1 MKMQRLG
8 KSDLEV
14 PIWCLGTMTFGN
26 QTSEAE
32 GHAQIDAALEAGLN
46 FLDTAEMY
54 PVNPAKAETVGRTE
68 EIIGNWVAKS
78 GRGSDVVIA
87 TKIVG
92 PSKLARDEKGITAAT
107 LREAVDSS
115 LRRLQ
120 VDVIDLY
127 QLHWPQRGSY
137 HFRQHWSFAPEQ
149 QDRAATR
156 ANMEEVMAEM
166 GRLREA
172 GKVRHFGT
180 SNESAW
186 GMTRWNQLAAELGG
200 PRMETVQNE
209 YSLLCRMYDTDMAE
223 MSHQEE
229 VSLLAYSPLAAGL
242 LTGKYEGGARPEG
255 SRASINGDLGGRIT
269 ARAEAATDAYVA
281 LAREHGVDPVHMAL
295 AWAAER
301 PFMGSVIFGA
311 TTMAQLQ
318 HILAGTE
325 FTLTEAL
332 REGIAEIYRAHPLPY

>member
-1 MKMQRLG
+1 M
-8 KSDLEV
+8 
-14 PIWCLGTMTFGN
+14 
-26 QTSEAE
+26 
-32 GHAQIDAALEAGLN
+32 
-46 FLDTAEMY
+46 
-54 PVNPAKAETVGRTE
+54 
-68 EIIGNWVAKS
+68 
-78 GRGSDVVIA
+78 VIA

-92 PSKLARDEKGITAAT
+92 PSKLVRDSRGIDAET
-107 LREAVDSS
+107 LREAVDNS

-120 VDVIDLY
+120 TDSIDLF

-137 HFRQHWSFAPEQ
+137 HFRQHWSFAPET

-156 ANMEEVMAEM
+156 ANMEEVLIEMAA
-166 GRLREA
+166 LQKI

-186 GMTRWNQLAAELGG
+186 GMTKWNQLAEAMDA

-255 SRASINGDLGGRIT
+255 SRAAVNGDLGGRIT
-269 ARAEAATDAYVA
+269 PRAEAATSAYVA
-281 LAREHGVDPVHMAL
+281 VARAHGVDPVHMAL

-311 TTMAQLQ
+311 TTTDQLK
-318 HILAGTE
+318 HIIDGIDTVLSDEIRTA
-325 FTLTEAL
+325 
-332 REGIAEIYRAHPLPY
+332 IAETYKAHPLPF

>member
-1 MKMQRLG
+1 MKMQKLG
-8 KSDLEV
+8 QSDLEV

-26 QTSEAE
+26 QTPEAE
-32 GHAQIDAALEAGLN
+32 GHAQIDAALEAGLT

-54 PVNPAKAETVGRTE
+54 PVNPVRAETVGRTE

-78 GRGSDVVIA
+78 GKRDDVVIA

-92 PSKLARDEKGITAAT
+92 PSKLARDERGITAET
-107 LREAVDSS
+107 LGEAVDTS

-120 VDVIDLY
+120 TDVIDLY
-127 QLHWPQRGSY
+127 QFHWPQRGSY
-137 HFRQHWSFAPEQ
+137 HFRQHWEFAPEQ

-166 GRLREA
+166 ARLRDA

-186 GMTRWNQLAAELGG
+186 GMTRWNQLAAETGG

-242 LTGKYEGGARPEG
+242 LTGKYAGGARPEG

-269 ARAEAATDAYVA
+269 PRAEAATAAYVA
-281 LAREHGVDPVHMAL
+281 LAEEHGVDPVHMAL

-311 TTMAQLQ
+311 TTMAQLE
-318 HILAGTE
+318 HIIAGMD
-325 FTLTEAL
+325 FVLTDEL
-332 REGIAEIYRAHPLPY
+332 RTGIAEIYRAHPLPY

>member
-1 MKMQRLG
+1 MKIQTLG
-8 KSDLEV
+8 KSDLKV

-26 QTSEAE
+26 QTPEAE
-32 GHAQIDAALEAGLN
+32 GHAQIDAALDAGLC

-54 PVNPAKAETVGRTE
+54 PVNPVRAETVGRTE
-68 EIIGNWVAKS
+68 EIIGNWVARS
-78 GRGSDVVIA
+78 GRRGDVVIA

-92 PSKLARDEKGITAAT
+92 PSQLVRDGRGITAET
-107 LREAVDSS
+107 LREAVDNS

-120 VDVIDLY
+120 TDVIDLF

-137 HFRQHWSFAPEQ
+137 HFRQHWGFAPEK

-166 GRLREA
+166 GRIRAA

-186 GMTRWNQLAAELGG
+186 GMIRWNQLASETGG

-242 LTGKYEGGARPEG
+242 LTGKYVGGARPEG
-255 SRASINGDLGGRIT
+255 SRAAINGDLGGRIT
-269 ARAEAATDAYVA
+269 PRAEAATEAYVG
-281 LAREHGVDPVHMAL
+281 LAARHGVDPVHMAL

-311 TTMAQLQ
+311 TTLSQLA
-318 HILAGTE
+318 HIIAGMD
-325 FTLTEAL
+325 FALTDEL
-332 REGIAEIYRAHPLPY
+332 RKGIAEIHRAHPLPF

>member
-1 MKMQRLG
+1 MKLEKLG

-26 QTSEAE
+26 QTPEAD
-32 GHAQIDAALEAGLN
+32 GHAQIDAALDAGLT
-46 FLDTAEMY
+46 FMDTAEMY
-54 PVNPAKAETVGRTE
+54 PVNPAKAETVGGTE

-78 GRGSDVVIA
+78 GRRNDVLIA

-92 PSKLARDEKGITAAT
+92 PSQLARDGRGIDAET
-107 LREAVDSS
+107 LREAVDCS

-120 VDVIDLY
+120 TDVIDLF

-137 HFRQHWSFAPEQ
+137 HFRQHWTFAPEE
-149 QDRAATR
+149 QDRAATQ

-166 GRLREA
+166 ARIRDA

-186 GMTRWNQLAAELGG
+186 GMTRWNQLAAETGG

-242 LTGKYEGGARPEG
+242 LTGKYADGARPEG

-269 ARAEAATDAYVA
+269 PRAEAATEAYIA
-281 LAREHGVDPVHMAL
+281 LAAEHGVDPVHMAL

-311 TTMAQLQ
+311 TTMPQLQ
-318 HILAGTE
+318 HILSGME
-325 FTLTEAL
+325 FKLTDEL
-332 REGIAEIYRAHPLPY
+332 RDGIASTYRDHPLPY

>member
-1 MKMQRLG
+1 MKMNKLG
-8 KSDLEV
+8 TSDLEV
-14 PIWCLGTMTFGN
+14 PAWCLGTMTFGN
-26 QTSEAE
+26 QTSEEE
-32 GHAQIDAALEAGLN
+32 GHAQIDAALDAGL
-46 FLDTAEMY
+46 FFMDTAEMY
-54 PVNPAKAETVGRTE
+54 PVNPVRAETVGRTE
-68 EIIGNWVAKS
+68 EIIGNWVART
-78 GRGSDVVIA
+78 GRRNDVVIA
-87 TKIVG
+87 TKIIG
-92 PSKLARDEKGITAAT
+92 PSKLARDEKGITPET

-115 LRRLQ
+115 LRRLRT
-120 VDVIDLY
+120 DVIDLY

-149 QDRAATR
+149 QDHAATME
-156 ANMEEVMAEM
+156 NMAEVMAEM
-166 GRLREA
+166 ARIRDA

-186 GMTRWNQLAAELGG
+186 GMTTWNRLAAKTGG

-223 MSHQEE
+223 MSHHEQ

-242 LTGKYEGGARPEG
+242 LTGKYAGGARPEG

-269 ARAEAATDAYVA
+269 PRAETATDAYVA
-281 LAREHGVDPVHMAL
+281 LAHDHGVDPVHMAL

-318 HILAGTE
+318 HIIEGMD
-325 FTLTEAL
+325 FTLTDAL
-332 REGIAEIYRAHPLPY
+332 REGIAETYRAHPLPF